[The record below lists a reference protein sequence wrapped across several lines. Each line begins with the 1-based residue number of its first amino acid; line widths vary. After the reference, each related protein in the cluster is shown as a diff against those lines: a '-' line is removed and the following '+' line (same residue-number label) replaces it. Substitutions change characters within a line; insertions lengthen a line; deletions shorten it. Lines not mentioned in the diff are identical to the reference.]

1 MIGLEYILN
10 LYNMQH
16 QELAEKLGI
25 RKQNINLW
33 IKRKQNLSKKHI
45 PKLEEIFKIP
55 QEYFEKELTDV
66 DKLII
71 QKEKLKNELG
81 DNSIMLYQVKADW
94 FGEYNNKPSFSEEPL
109 YEGTTREM
117 EIKIHKA
124 KIIEKLN
131 NSNISSEGLDLV
143 QDVISYLDN
152 KIEDQK
158 EIKIIKRIMFKNGL

>member
-33 IKRKQNLSKKHI
+33 IKRKQNLSKKHL

-81 DNSIMLYQVKADW
+81 DNANMLYQIKADW
-94 FGEYNNKPSFSEEPL
+94 FGEYNNKPSFYEVPL
-109 YEGTTREM
+109 YEEPIREKK
-117 EIKIHKA
+117 IKINKA
-124 KIIEKLN
+124 KIMEELN
-131 NSNISSEGLDLV
+131 NSKHISSEGLELIR
-143 QDVISYLDN
+143 DVIFYLN
-152 KIEDQK
+152 NGNEDEK
-158 EIKIIKRIMFKNGL
+158 EIKAIKRILFNK

>member
-33 IKRKQNLSKKHI
+33 IKQKQNLSKKHL
-45 PKLEEIFKIP
+45 PKLAEIFKIP

-81 DNSIMLYQVKADW
+81 DNAGMYQLKADL
-94 FGEYNNKPSFSEEPL
+94 FDKDHGCSINEEPMYGGEIL
-109 YEGTTREM
+109 EM
-117 EIKIHKA
+117 ELKILKA
-124 KIIEKLN
+124 KIIEDLN
-131 NSNISSEGLDLV
+131 KSENIPEFGLEIIRD
-143 QDVISYLDN
+143 IIRYLNHGNDREN
-152 KIEDQK
+152 GVKDIRKILLK
-158 EIKIIKRIMFKNGL
+158 YV